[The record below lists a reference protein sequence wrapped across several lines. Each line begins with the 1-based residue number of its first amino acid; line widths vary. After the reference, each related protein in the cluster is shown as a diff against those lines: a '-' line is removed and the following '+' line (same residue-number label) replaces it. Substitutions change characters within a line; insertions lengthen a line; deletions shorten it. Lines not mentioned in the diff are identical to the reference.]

1 MEKTISLL
9 GIREQAMLCR
19 IKGIKGYEQIIMEAI
34 TEEQENK
41 IDKAYK
47 YYGEHKYITK
57 EGTVIT
63 GKNIFL
69 YGEVNLDSDDDIDV
83 IERFPIVSEEMDNFI
98 YSNFDYDKGTYTTI
112 DEKPKGHFT
121 CDRLKWFMYNHC
133 LIGKPKRIIIYKI
146 NKTLR

>member
-69 YGEVNLDSDDDIDV
+69 YGEVNLDSDADIDI
-83 IERFPIVSEEMDNFI
+83 IERFPIVSEDMDNFI
-98 YSNFDYDKGTYTTI
+98 YSNFDYDKGNYTTI
-112 DEKPKGHFT
+112 DGKPKGHFT
-121 CDRLKWFMYNHC
+121 CDKLKWFMYNHC
-133 LIGKPKRIIIYKI
+133 LIGKPNRIIIYKI
-146 NKTLR
+146 NKAFR

>member
-9 GIREQAMLCR
+9 GIREQAMLYR

-47 YYGEHKYITK
+47 YYGEHRYITK

-69 YGEVNLDSDDDIDV
+69 YGEVNLDSDDDIDI
-83 IERFPIVSEEMDNFI
+83 IERFPIVSEDMDNFI
-98 YSNFDYDKGTYTTI
+98 YSNFDYDKGNYTTI
-112 DEKPKGHFT
+112 DGKPKGHFT
-121 CDRLKWFMYNHC
+121 CDKLKWFMYNHC
-133 LIGKPKRIIIYKI
+133 LIGKPNRIIIYKI
-146 NKTLR
+146 NKAFR